1 MSYTGLLV
9 KFSCRHDR
17 PSTCKTSPGFVICCP
32 RFYWKA
38 GQRRSIPILG
48 FSWDWASFW
57 DEIICE
63 PMSGCISLGCFGY
76 TTHSTKHM
84 GNQCGCVLPSGKL
97 MYSYRTWRIY
107 SWFTYRGFSILLV
120 GFEESFPIGSNRQL
134 GPQDL
139 RSLVDWDIVEP
150 CWENPSSED
159 LVLKALE
166 VVATLK
172 ESAAEVLEQVAI
184 GGVVG
189 NRILGEVLKLMT
201 QTNSVW
207 KSLFSLGVSLR
218 N

>member
-1 MSYTGLLV
+1 
-9 KFSCRHDR
+9 
-17 PSTCKTSPGFVICCP
+17 
-32 RFYWKA
+32 
-38 GQRRSIPILG
+38 
-48 FSWDWASFW
+48 
-57 DEIICE
+57 
-63 PMSGCISLGCFGY
+63 
-76 TTHSTKHM
+76 
-84 GNQCGCVLPSGKL
+84 
-97 MYSYRTWRIY
+97 
-107 SWFTYRGFSILLV
+107 
-120 GFEESFPIGSNRQL
+120 
-134 GPQDL
+134 
-139 RSLVDWDIVEP
+139 VEP
-150 CWENPSSED
+150 RWENPSSED